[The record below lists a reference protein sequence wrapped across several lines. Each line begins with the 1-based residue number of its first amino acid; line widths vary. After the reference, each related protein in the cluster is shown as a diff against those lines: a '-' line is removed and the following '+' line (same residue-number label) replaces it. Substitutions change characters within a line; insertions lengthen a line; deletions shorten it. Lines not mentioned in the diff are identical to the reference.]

1 MVKDYREEICVQA
14 RCDLSQVTE
23 IHWVL
28 VSWYKKEKKM
38 TGLRSFNISSTQ
50 ILIQCLKIF
59 TIKMFLNGPLKLQ
72 EEIKAS
78 REIMYQIISS

>member
-1 MVKDYREEICVQA
+1 
-14 RCDLSQVTE
+14 
-23 IHWVL
+23 
-28 VSWYKKEKKM
+28 M